1 MIVKP
6 IKDISGRNIMN
17 ITLKRAAEI
26 VDAFGNGNWDQT
38 IPASRLQFEDF
49 DHVTERGTGNIY
61 KMMDSAKRLISQRLR
76 LPADYLARCPR
87 DLQAE
92 NLNYWLRTL
101 GDAPLFCR
109 FKDQSIRAF
118 FTRRYKPIDHTDVME
133 MVLDSFAPHTRV
145 EFKISNEMMLL
156 NIPDH
161 SMTFKVFDDQ
171 MVPGCHFSNSEVG
184 LVAYSCSVFYQR
196 LICTNGL
203 ISADTIAVKT
213 RHIKRNALDDFN
225 ATMDEVRRLA
235 LTQEG
240 KMRLSIESKVDDPRA
255 SIMTFGRRFGHTG
268 EETQEVQNAWEHEPA
283 YTLWS
288 VIQAFTYAAKA
299 GHLSAE
305 QAYRFQRTGGMI
317 LSLVK

>member
-1 MIVKP
+1 
-6 IKDISGRNIMN
+6 MN
-17 ITLKRAAEI
+17 TTLQRAAEI
-26 VDAFGNGNWDQT
+26 TSEFGHGNWDGMF
-38 IPASRLQFEDF
+38 PASRLEFEDF
-49 DHVTERGTGNIY
+49 DHVTERGTGNVY
-61 KMMDSAKRLISQRLR
+61 SMMGSAKRLISQRLR

-92 NLNYWLRTL
+92 NLNYWLSTL
-101 GDAPLFCR
+101 GNAPLFCR

-133 MVLDSFAPHTRV
+133 RVLAAFAPHTRV

-161 SMTFKVFDDQ
+161 SMMFKVLDER

-213 RHIKRNALDDFN
+213 RHIKRNALDDFHS
-225 ATMDEVRRLA
+225 TMEEVRRLA
-235 LTQEG
+235 MAQEG
-240 KMRLSIESKVDDPRA
+240 KMRISIESKVDDPRA
-255 SIMTFGRRFGHTG
+255 SIISFGRRFGLTSD
-268 EETQEVQNAWEHEPA
+268 ETQEVQNAWEHEPGN
-283 YTLWS
+283 TLWS

-305 QAYRFQRTGGMI
+305 QAYRFQRTGGNI

>member
-1 MIVKP
+1 
-6 IKDISGRNIMN
+6 MN
-17 ITLKRAAEI
+17 TTLQRASEITSE
-26 VDAFGNGNWDQT
+26 FSHGNWDGMF
-38 IPASRLQFEDF
+38 PASRLEFEDF
-49 DHVTERGTGNIY
+49 DHITERGTGNVY
-61 KMMDSAKRLISQRLR
+61 NLMGSAKRLISQRLR
-76 LPADYLARCPR
+76 LPADYLERCPR
-87 DLQAE
+87 DLQAR
-92 NLNYWLRTL
+92 NLNYWLSTL

-109 FKDQSIRAF
+109 FKDQNVRAF
-118 FTRRYKPIDHTDVME
+118 FTRRYKPIDNTDVME
-133 MVLDSFAPHTRV
+133 RVADAFPLHTRV
-145 EFKISNEMMLL
+145 EFKISNEMLLL

-161 SMTFKVFDDQ
+161 SMAFKVFHDR

-213 RHIKRNALDDFN
+213 RHIKRNALDDFHS
-225 ATMDEVRRLA
+225 TMEEVRRLA
-235 LTQEG
+235 MAQES
-240 KMRLSIESKVDDPRA
+240 KMKISVESKVDDPRA
-255 SIMTFGRRFGHTG
+255 SIMTLGRRFGHTG
-268 EETQEVQNAWEHEPA
+268 EETQEVQNAWEHEPG

>member
-1 MIVKP
+1 MVRK
-6 IKDISGRNIMN
+6 SGTPEEGREMN
-17 ITLKRAAEI
+17 TTLQRASEITSE
-26 VDAFGNGNWDQT
+26 FSHGNWDGMFA
-38 IPASRLQFEDF
+38 ASILEFEDF
-49 DHVTERGTGNIY
+49 DHVAEKDTGNVY
-61 KMMDSAKRLISQRLR
+61 NMMGSAKRLISQRLH
-76 LPADYLARCPR
+76 LPADYLERCPR
-87 DLQAE
+87 DLQAQ

-118 FTRRYKPIDHTDVME
+118 FTRRYKPIDNTDVME
-133 MVLDSFAPHTRV
+133 RVLDSFAPHTRV

-161 SMTFKVFDDQ
+161 SMMFKVLHDR

-184 LVAYSCSVFYQR
+184 LVAYSCRVFYQR

-203 ISADTIAVKT
+203 VSADTIAFKT

-225 ATMDEVRRLA
+225 ATMEEVRRLA
-235 LTQEG
+235 MTQEG
-240 KMRLSIESKVDDPRA
+240 KMRISIESKVDDPRA

-268 EETQEVQNAWEHEPA
+268 EETQEVQNAWEQEPG

-317 LSLVK
+317 LSLVR

>member
-1 MIVKP
+1 
-6 IKDISGRNIMN
+6 MN
-17 ITLKRAAEI
+17 TTLQRAAEMTTE
-26 VDAFGNGNWDQT
+26 FNHGNWDGMF
-38 IPASRLQFEDF
+38 PASRLEFEDF
-49 DHVTERGTGNIY
+49 DHVSEKGTGNVY
-61 KMMDSAKRLISQRLR
+61 NMMGSAKRLISQRLR

-118 FTRRYKPIDHTDVME
+118 FTRRYKPINNPEVME
-133 MVLDSFAPHTRV
+133 RVLDAFPPHTRV
-145 EFKISNEMMLL
+145 EFKISNEMLLL

-161 SMTFKVFDDQ
+161 SMMFKVLDER

-213 RHIKRNALDDFN
+213 RHIKRNALDDFHS
-225 ATMDEVRRLA
+225 TMEEVRRLA
-235 LTQEG
+235 LAQTD
-240 KMRLSIESKVDDPRA
+240 KMRISVESKVDDPRA
-255 SIMTFGRRFGHTG
+255 SIISFGRRFGHTG
-268 EETQEVQNAWEHEPA
+268 EETQEVQNAWEQEPG